1 MSTTSTLVVRFEPDE
16 KRAIEAAAEREGRSQ
31 NDIVREAV
39 RAYAARRTELRDRL
53 IADAIREYKP
63 VLDRLA

>member
-1 MSTTSTLVVRFEPDE
+1 MSSQTVIRFTPEE
-16 KRAIEAAAEREGRSQ
+16 KELLAAAAEREGRSQ

-39 RAYAARRTELRDRL
+39 RRYVTDRTALRDQL
-53 IADAIREYKP
+53 IADAIRDYGP

>member
-1 MSTTSTLVVRFEPDE
+1 VSTTTTLVVRFDGDE

-31 NDIVREAV
+31 NDIVRAAV
-39 RAYAARRTELRDRL
+39 RAYAQRRDELRDRL
-53 IADAIREYKP
+53 IADAIREYGP